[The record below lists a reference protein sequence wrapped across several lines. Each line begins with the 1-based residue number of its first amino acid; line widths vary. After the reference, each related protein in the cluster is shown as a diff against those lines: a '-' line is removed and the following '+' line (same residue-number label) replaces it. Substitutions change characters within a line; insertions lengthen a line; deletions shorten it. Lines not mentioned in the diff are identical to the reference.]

1 MCEQIEYYSCTK
13 ANIVIF
19 ERRIVNRNRTVGL
32 LLVVLSL
39 VLASCGSSSNSASS
53 STIDGSSP
61 FDFEDW
67 SDLQV
72 NDLEYNK
79 ADRGAGYDN
88 QFWAFEIIGTYN
100 GSSTGVLERLVDGLL
115 GDDGILVQEFSTY
128 ERYDP
133 DSFGRSDFFS
143 ADVVPGTTI
152 NTIFWFETDG
162 SVKDAQIVLSANGK
176 TVYVKPGIAVLSKES
191 ANSGVKTGA
200 KCGDGGGCL
209 YGQSREAPSSLKNFG
224 FIAYVDNTLGKKLTE
239 AAAKLQRDV
248 PLCGSI
254 RCRFVEAVDVH
265 TMFLDNPYERVNE
278 AFSIRGIGKGIDN
291 VREYFG
297 NDLVMPNIEV
307 LSLMCGYLWEG
318 LAGYGGQGE
327 CSNAETAFSKSL
339 VGWEKDMCWWSG
351 SETGDGKILGVK
363 GSVIVALEPT
373 DECRGILVRLF

>member
-1 MCEQIEYYSCTK
+1 MFRKSFAFLLAAVFSFTAIGCTSK
-13 ANIVIF
+13 SDSSEAS
-19 ERRIVNRNRTVGL
+19 
-32 LLVVLSL
+32 VV
-39 VLASCGSSSNSASS
+39 
-53 STIDGSSP
+53 DGSNP

-67 SDLQV
+67 NDIRISDLRY
-72 NDLEYNK
+72 DEEK
-79 ADRGAGYDN
+79 RGAGYDN
-88 QFWAFEIIGTYN
+88 EFWAFEVEGTYI
-100 GSSTGVLERLVDGLL
+100 GESTGVLRRLVEGIL
-115 GDDGILVQEFSTY
+115 GDDGILAAEFSTY
-128 ERYDP
+128 ERYQP
-133 DSFGRSDFFS
+133 ESFGKSDFFS
-143 ADVVPGTTI
+143 PEVVPGTTI
-152 NTIFWFETDG
+152 SSVFWFETDG
-162 SVKDAQIVLSANGK
+162 AVKEVQMVLKSNGK
-176 TVYVKPGIAVLSKES
+176 MVYVKPGTAVLSEES

-265 TMFLDNPYERVNE
+265 TMSLDNPYERVHE
-278 AFSIRGIGKGIDN
+278 TFSISGIGKGIDN

-297 NDLVMPNIEV
+297 NDLVLPNIEV

-363 GSVIVALEPT
+363 GSVIVALKPT